1 MTPLQPIRATSA
13 HFIVACLA
21 TLALALAACSS
32 VNPSA
37 SPSASVA
44 GSTGAELSVSQVPSA
59 GQPSVASQAL
69 PASHS
74 PAATRTPGTAATPSS
89 APVTALPHAA
99 NQPQTIHVLEDPGEF
114 TFGHVGSL
122 TGCKAGDCQG
132 DTMIGRSRMLDAAT
146 RKAIGSLL
154 VDCFLVDPGQKLYH
168 CPANTIT
175 LTGRGQI
182 VFTETLLWGG
192 GGAGQDTWATWA
204 PWPIIGGTG
213 EFLGATG
220 TVDSPADS
228 TWSAGDFVITI
239 NE

>member
-1 MTPLQPIRATSA
+1 MSGLPRLAVR
-13 HFIVACLA
+13 VARRKHAAELVALIPALLLA
-21 TLALALAACSS
+21 GC
-32 VNPSA
+32 
-37 SPSASVA
+37 SVA
-44 GSTGAELSVSQVPSA
+44 PSPA
-59 GQPSVASQAL
+59 GSVA
-69 PASHS
+69 
-74 PAATRTPGTAATPSS
+74 AAGTAFQSPVSTAVARSATPTVAQSSS
-89 APVTALPHAA
+89 APVTDSPLAA
-99 NQPQTIHVLEDPGEF
+99 NQPQTIHVLEEPGEF

-132 DTMIGRSRMLDAAT
+132 DTMIGRSRLLDAAT
-146 RKAIGSLL
+146 HEVVGAFL
-154 VDCFLVDPGQKLYH
+154 VDCFLIDPGQKLYH

-220 TVDSPADS
+220 TVDSPSDS
-228 TWSAGDFVITI
+228 TWSAGDFVLTI

>member
-1 MTPLQPIRATSA
+1 MPL
-13 HFIVACLA
+13 
-21 TLALALAACSS
+21 
-32 VNPSA
+32 
-37 SPSASVA
+37 
-44 GSTGAELSVSQVPSA
+44 
-59 GQPSVASQAL
+59 
-69 PASHS
+69 
-74 PAATRTPGTAATPSS
+74 
-89 APVTALPHAA
+89 AA

-146 RKAIGSLL
+146 HKIVGAFL
-154 VDCFLVDPGQKLYH
+154 VDCFLIDPGQKLYH

-192 GGAGQDTWATWA
+192 GGAGQDTWSTWA

-213 EFLGATG
+213 EFSGATG
-220 TVDSPADS
+220 VVDSPADS
-228 TWSAGDFVITI
+228 TWSAGDFVITFTR
-239 NE
+239 

>member
-1 MTPLQPIRATSA
+1 MSRVPHLAA
-13 HFIVACLA
+13 HVARTRHLP
-21 TLALALAACSS
+21 ALAPLVAALLLAAC
-32 VNPSA
+32 
-37 SPSASVA
+37 
-44 GSTGAELSVSQVPSA
+44 GGAA
-59 GQPSVASQAL
+59 QP
-69 PASHS
+69 S
-74 PAATRTPGTAATPSS
+74 PAASVVAAGTPSPSPASS
-89 APVTALPHAA
+89 AAAPSAAPPSPAPTLAAPTSPAAA
-99 NQPQTIHVLEDPGEF
+99 NQPQTIHVLEDPGQF
-114 TFGHVGSL
+114 TFVRVGSL

-146 RKAIGSLL
+146 RKGIGTFL
-154 VDCFLVDPGQKLYH
+154 VDCFLIDPGQKLYH

-192 GGAGQDTWATWA
+192 GGPGQDTWATWA

-220 TVDSPADS
+220 VVDSPADS

-239 NE
+239 TK